1 MRRRSFEGDSR
12 AGRIYLSQPT
22 SMGNARDLR
31 ICKHFELLG
40 IQKDFQSPSNI
51 SPSQIEAVVTE
62 EDPATIVLQ
71 EVVTNSSFV

>member
-1 MRRRSFEGDSR
+1 
-12 AGRIYLSQPT
+12 
-22 SMGNARDLR
+22 MGNARDLR

-40 IQKDFQSPSNI
+40 IQEDFQSPSNI

-62 EDPATIVLQ
+62 EDPARIVLQ